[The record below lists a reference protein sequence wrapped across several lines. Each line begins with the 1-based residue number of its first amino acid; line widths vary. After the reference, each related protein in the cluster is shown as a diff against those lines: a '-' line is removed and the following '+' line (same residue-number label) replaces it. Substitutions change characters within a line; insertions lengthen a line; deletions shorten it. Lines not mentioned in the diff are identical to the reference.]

1 MLKCLFVLG
10 CLLSLAVANPVKPCN
25 VMLIQ
30 ILHSVANSLSSLFQT
45 GGGNPLNNQLL
56 NLLMAE
62 IIRALFTTTTA
73 TTTTPTTTTPTTTT
87 TTTTTAATTV

>member
-10 CLLSLAVANPVKPCN
+10 CLLSLAVANPLEENHKR
-25 VMLIQ
+25 
-30 ILHSVANSLSSLFQT
+30 VARSDSSESNET